1 MSKRVKQAAV
11 LSCWLIAPLLALIIA
26 PPGNALA
33 ANAQM
38 GQVDNFIRSVI
49 TAVTGIAGLV
59 ATGFF
64 VLGGF
69 KYITS
74 SGNPHNLEHAKR
86 TIVFSALGLAIA
98 IAAFVLSGIVTSLA
112 SSAFGSIRL

>member
-1 MSKRVKQAAV
+1 MLKRIVLTVNSFLLVAATCLMFQGTV
-11 LSCWLIAPLLALIIA
+11 WA
-26 PPGNALA
+26 A
-33 ANAQM
+33 AN
-38 GQVDNFIRSVI
+38 GNISQVETFIRSII
-49 TAVTGIAGLV
+49 TALTGIAGLV
-59 ATGFF
+59 ATAFF

-98 IAAFVLSGIVTSLA
+98 IAAFVLSNIVASLA
-112 SSAFGSIRL
+112 SSAFGG

>member
-1 MSKRVKQAAV
+1 MKINNRFVKTSCYLAA
-11 LSCWLIAPLLALIIA
+11 LSPLLLSQTAF
-26 PPGNALA
+26 A
-33 ANAQM
+33 ATTNM
-38 GQVDNFIRSVI
+38 GQVDSFVRSLI
-49 TAVTGIAGLV
+49 TALTGIAGLV

-86 TIVFSALGLAIA
+86 TIVFSALGLAITL
-98 IAAFVLSGIVTSLA
+98 AAFVISNIVTSLA
-112 SSAFGSIRL
+112 TSAFGG

>member
-1 MSKRVKQAAV
+1 MSKRRKFIKYSGWLGLVLAV
-11 LSCWLIAPLLALIIA
+11 SLQGS
-26 PPGNALA
+26 ALA
-33 ANAQM
+33 ASSQM
-38 GQVDNFIRSVI
+38 SQIDTFIKSII

-112 SSAFGSIRL
+112 SSAFGSS

>member
-1 MSKRVKQAAV
+1 MIGDKKTLISSYLLTIFPLIWTHAYFAAASNV
-11 LSCWLIAPLLALIIA
+11 R
-26 PPGNALA
+26 
-33 ANAQM
+33 
-38 GQVDNFIRSVI
+38 QVDTFIRSII
-49 TAVTGIAGLV
+49 TALTGIAGLV

-86 TIVFSALGLAIA
+86 TIVFSALGLAIT
-98 IAAFVLSGIVTSLA
+98 IAAFVLSNIVTSLA
-112 SSAFGSIRL
+112 SSAFGG

>member
-1 MSKRVKQAAV
+1 MKNKHTFSKICYTAMA
-11 LSCWLIAPLLALIIA
+11 LFPLLL
-26 PPGNALA
+26 PGTAFA
-33 ANAQM
+33 ANGNI
-38 GQVDNFIRSVI
+38 GQVDSFIKSII
-49 TAVTGIAGLV
+49 TALTGMAGLV

-98 IAAFVLSGIVTSLA
+98 IAAFVLSSIVTSMA
-112 SSAFGSIRL
+112 TSAFGG

>member
-1 MSKRVKQAAV
+1 MTKKLLLKFGCLTIVLLLWVLPATAYAATDNMS
-11 LSCWLIAPLLALIIA
+11 
-26 PPGNALA
+26 
-33 ANAQM
+33 
-38 GQVDNFIRSVI
+38 QVENFIRSII
-49 TAVTGIAGLV
+49 TALTGIAGLV

-64 VLGGF
+64 VVGGF

-98 IAAFVLSGIVTSLA
+98 IAAFVLSNIVTSLA
-112 SSAFGSIRL
+112 SSAFGS

>member
-1 MSKRVKQAAV
+1 MRVTKESITASIYFVAMSPILFSQTVFAA
-11 LSCWLIAPLLALIIA
+11 S
-26 PPGNALA
+26 GN
-33 ANAQM
+33 M
-38 GQVDNFIRSVI
+38 GQVDGFVRSII
-49 TAVTGIAGLV
+49 TALTGMAGLV

-86 TIVFSALGLAIA
+86 TIIFSALGLAIA
-98 IAAFVLSGIVTSLA
+98 LAAFVLSNIVTTLA
-112 SSAFGSIRL
+112 NSAFNG

>member
-1 MSKRVKQAAV
+1 MKNNK
-11 LSCWLIAPLLALIIA
+11 LIRAIIFWFAFMLPLIVS
-26 PPGNALA
+26 PPALA
-33 ANAQM
+33 ASSNM
-38 GQVDNFIRSVI
+38 GQVDTFIRSII
-49 TAVTGIAGLV
+49 TALTGISGLV

-86 TIVFSALGLAIA
+86 TIIFSALGLAIA
-98 IAAFVLSGIVTSLA
+98 LAAFVLSNIVSTLA
-112 SSAFGSIRL
+112 KTAFNG

>member
-1 MSKRVKQAAV
+1 MHKFRKFVRPC
-11 LSCWLIAPLLALIIA
+11 LWLILAAPLTL
-26 PPGNALA
+26 PGTALA
-33 ANAQM
+33 ATSNISQI
-38 GQVDNFIRSVI
+38 DTFIRSVI
-49 TAVTGIAGLV
+49 TALTGIAGLV

-64 VLGGF
+64 VIGGF

-98 IAAFVLSGIVTSLA
+98 IAAFVLSNIVTSLA
-112 SSAFGSIRL
+112 SSAFGG

>member
-1 MSKRVKQAAV
+1 MLIKRISYLVS
-11 LSCWLIAPLLALIIA
+11 LSSYLLVIGLV
-26 PPGNALA
+26 GFNSNVLA
-33 ANAQM
+33 ASNAN
-38 GQVDNFIRSVI
+38 VSSIDTFIRSII
-49 TAVTGIAGLV
+49 TALTGIAGLI

-86 TIVFSALGLAIA
+86 TLVFSALGLAIT
-98 IAAFVLSGIVTSLA
+98 IGAFVLSNIITGLA
-112 SSAFGSIRL
+112 SSAFGG

>member
-1 MSKRVKQAAV
+1 MFKKEARLKTILLLLLLGLLPLAIPQTAFAA
-11 LSCWLIAPLLALIIA
+11 S
-26 PPGNALA
+26 
-33 ANAQM
+33 
-38 GQVDNFIRSVI
+38 GQIMQVESFIKSVI
-49 TAVTGIAGLV
+49 TALTGIAGLV

-64 VLGGF
+64 VVGGF

-98 IAAFVLSGIVTSLA
+98 IAAFVLSNIVTSLA
-112 SSAFGSIRL
+112 SSAFGS

>member
-1 MSKRVKQAAV
+1 MSPIRKFAIVMFIV
-11 LSCWLIAPLLALIIA
+11 VGLAPLLVPTNVFAA
-26 PPGNALA
+26 SGNIT
-33 ANAQM
+33 
-38 GQVDNFIRSVI
+38 QVEGFIKSVI
-49 TAVTGIAGLV
+49 TALTGIAGLV

-64 VLGGF
+64 VIGGF

-98 IAAFVLSGIVTSLA
+98 IAAFVLSNIVTNLA
-112 SSAFGSIRL
+112 TSAFGG

>member
-1 MSKRVKQAAV
+1 M
-11 LSCWLIAPLLALIIA
+11 LSNVNYLISYFTVALYPLIWNHNIIA
-26 PPGNALA
+26 AA
-33 ANAQM
+33 ANV
-38 GQVDNFIRSVI
+38 GQIDSFIRSVI
-49 TAVTGIAGLV
+49 TALTGIAGLV

-86 TIVFSALGLAIA
+86 TIVFSALGLAIT
-98 IAAFVLSGIVTSLA
+98 IAAFVLSNIVTSMA
-112 SSAFGSIRL
+112 SSAFGG

>member
-1 MSKRVKQAAV
+1 MKVTKKSLMASAYLVTM
-11 LSCWLIAPLLALIIA
+11 APILFSQT
-26 PPGNALA
+26 ALA
-33 ANAQM
+33 AGSNM
-38 GQVDNFIRSVI
+38 GQVDTFVRSVI
-49 TAVTGIAGLV
+49 TALTGIAGLV

-86 TIVFSALGLAIA
+86 TIIFSALGLAVA
-98 IAAFVLSGIVTSLA
+98 LAAFVLSNIVTTLA
-112 SSAFGSIRL
+112 NSAFKG

>member
-1 MSKRVKQAAV
+1 MNTSNHFKYRLFAAIP
-11 LSCWLIAPLLALIIA
+11 LSLITAIDLE
-26 PPGNALA
+26 GTVFA
-33 ANAQM
+33 ASAQM
-38 GQVDNFIRSVI
+38 GQVDSFIRSVI
-49 TAVTGIAGLV
+49 TALTGIAGLV

-98 IAAFVLSGIVTSLA
+98 IAAFVLSNIVTSLA
-112 SSAFGSIRL
+112 SSAFGG

>member
-1 MSKRVKQAAV
+1 MRLNRGNIVKVV
-11 LSCWLIAPLLALIIA
+11 LLLLSIPIFIT
-26 PPGNALA
+26 GNVYA

-38 GQVDNFIRSVI
+38 GQVDTFIKSVI
-49 TAVTGIAGLV
+49 TALTGIAGLV

-98 IAAFVLSGIVTSLA
+98 IAAFVLSDIVTNLA
-112 SSAFGSIRL
+112 SSAFGG

>member
-1 MSKRVKQAAV
+1 MSIRTKVIKN
-11 LSCWLIAPLLALIIA
+11 SIWLGLFFVISL
-26 PPGNALA
+26 PGSALA
-33 ANAQM
+33 ASGQM
-38 GQVDNFIRSVI
+38 SQVDSFIKSVI
-49 TAVTGIAGLV
+49 TAVTGVAGLV

-98 IAAFVLSGIVTSLA
+98 IAAFVLSNIVTSLA
-112 SSAFGSIRL
+112 TSAFGSS

>member
-1 MSKRVKQAAV
+1 MRRQSFIRSLRAIF
-11 LSCWLIAPLLALIIA
+11 LSLII
-26 PPGNALA
+26 PFLMPGLALA

-38 GQVDNFIRSVI
+38 GQVNTFIKSVI
-49 TAVTGIAGLV
+49 TALTGIAGLV
-59 ATGFF
+59 ATAFF

-98 IAAFVLSGIVTSLA
+98 IAAFVLSNIVAGLA
-112 SSAFGSIRL
+112 NSAFGG